1 MLGFDKRDLSLTYN
15 FFILNLRDR
24 YLGSRLGSIWAIAN
38 PLIMLGIF
46 TFVFGFVYKSRLPGA
61 DTTLAYVTWLISGY
75 GPWLAISESII
86 AGSTAVVAASGLVKN
101 LAFKTEILPFA
112 SAAMGFVPLGVSLI
126 FLTILLIVDG
136 NAPTWHIIWVP
147 LVIFL
152 QFFFVA
158 ALALWLSAITVFI
171 RDVSF
176 VLPNLLMVL
185 MFATPVFY
193 LIDMMP
199 NVVKRISEFNP
210 LYIIVEGYRQPLIH
224 HASPHASGLA
234 YVAVL
239 SAIIFYTGLRAFRRV
254 KGSFE
259 GAL

>member
-46 TFVFGFVYKSRLPGA
+46 TFVFGFVYKSRLPGS
-61 DTTLAYVTWLISGY
+61 DTTLAYVAWLISGY
-75 GPWLAISESII
+75 GPWLALSESIV
-86 AGSTAVVAASGLVKN
+86 ASSLSVVSASGLVKN

-112 SAAMGFVPLGVSLI
+112 SVATGLVPLSVSLV
-126 FLTILLIVDG
+126 FLMLLLIIDG
-136 NAPTWHIIWVP
+136 NAPTWHLAWVP
-147 LVIFL
+147 LIIVL

-158 ALALWLSAITVFI
+158 ALGLWLSAVTVFV

-193 LIDMMP
+193 FIDMMP
-199 NVVKRISEFNP
+199 SVIRRVSKFNP

-224 HASPHASGLA
+224 HASPNGLGLI
-234 YVAVL
+234 YVALL
-239 SAIIFYTGLRAFRRV
+239 SSIIFYTGLKAFRRV
-254 KGSFE
+254 KGNFE

>member
-1 MLGFDKRDLSLTYN
+1 MLGFDKRDVFLTFN
-15 FFILNLRDR
+15 FFVVNVRDK

-61 DTTLAYVTWLISGY
+61 ETTLSYVTWLISGY
-75 GPWLAISESII
+75 GPWLAISESIV
-86 AGSTAVVAASGLVKN
+86 AGSMAVVGASGLVKN

-112 SAAMGFVPLGVSLI
+112 SVAMGLVPLGVSLI
-126 FLTILLIVDG
+126 FLTILLIIDG
-136 NAPTWHIIWVP
+136 NAPTWHIVWVP
-147 LVIFL
+147 VVIAL

-158 ALALWLSAITVFI
+158 ALGLWLSAITVFI
-171 RDVSF
+171 RDVSI

-193 LIDMMP
+193 SVDMMP
-199 NVVKRISEFNP
+199 GIVQRLSEFNP

-224 HASPHASGLA
+224 HASPKAWALA
-234 YVAVL
+234 YVALL
-239 SAIIFYTGLRAFRRV
+239 SLVIFYAGLKAFRRV
-254 KGSFE
+254 KGNFE
-259 GAL
+259 GVL